1 MKKTTM
7 RKAVLLLLL
16 AAWTFPVVAQQ
27 WEIDCDELGNY
38 SFLRTGIIND
48 QGEAVIMGECGSDN
62 NHFFP
67 MVMRVTEDGEY
78 DYRVFDTI
86 EGNVRPTH
94 IVQLANGTYFA
105 SAVVQ
110 PDDIGMGEDILF
122 MLLDSDFNLLNVKTY
137 EKPEMVLGMSGGR
150 ALLHDDGTVVFVCG
164 YWHQTVYGRR
174 SKPCFYRL
182 DENADT
188 LANRFVIAELPDPEG
203 SIGGADF
210 YQVLNNPNGDGIVV
224 LCGGINNTCSLLM
237 YDYDFN
243 YENGFQLYPAFR
255 QHFETVYSDHWIS
268 NDKLLIMG
276 DMVPYEEYNRW
287 HIGMAEVGLDGT
299 FGRWDRVYH
308 KQDTAIQVPKH
319 QCMAYVNDT
328 TIYGGSWF
336 YASLG
341 GVWHPSVCLY
351 DTDME
356 LLGRKEFVEAEY
368 GDRSTCCFILPMLD
382 GECLVGMYCTNI
394 GYSTTHGKLI
404 KMSRNDFNPIPCSVK
419 EMPEKAIKAL
429 AYPNPAK
436 DALNIDISDVHN
448 LEGCRIS
455 ITDALGRPCVDRFV
469 RGEGNVLTVG
479 VSGLKAGIYTY
490 RVYNAEQELAGGKFV
505 KE

>member
-1 MKKTTM
+1 MKRYFLTLF
-7 RKAVLLLLL
+7 AVIVSM
-16 AAWTFPVVAQQ
+16 AANAQQ
-27 WEIDCDELGNY
+27 WEIDCKDLGNY
-38 SFLRTGIIND
+38 SFLATGIVND
-48 QGEAVIMGECGSDN
+48 QGEAVVIGQCGPDKS
-62 NHFFP
+62 HYFP
-67 MVMRVTEDGEY
+67 VVIRVTEDGEY
-78 DYRVFDTI
+78 DYRIFDTI
-86 EGNVRPTH
+86 GNNVKPTH
-94 IVQLANGTYFA
+94 IVQLDNGTYFA

-110 PDDIGMGEDILF
+110 PDDIGMGEDVLF

-276 DMVPYEEYNRW
+276 DMWPYEEYNRW

-308 KQDTAIQVPKH
+308 KQDTAIQVPNP

-429 AYPNPAK
+429 AYPNPAGEE
-436 DALNIDISDVHN
+436 LNIDISGLTKHDEH
-448 LEGCRIS
+448 RIR
-455 ITDALGRPCVDRFV
+455 ITDALGCICMDRII

-479 VSGLKAGIYTY
+479 VSGLKAGVYVYSI
-490 RVYNAEQELAGGKFV
+490 YNAEKEIVRNKFI